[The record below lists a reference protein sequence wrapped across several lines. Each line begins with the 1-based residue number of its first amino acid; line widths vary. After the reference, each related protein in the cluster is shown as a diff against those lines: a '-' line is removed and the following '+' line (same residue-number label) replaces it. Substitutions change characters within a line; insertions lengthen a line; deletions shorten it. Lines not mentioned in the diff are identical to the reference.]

1 MVKFLVIMHC
11 MVGFFVLLN
20 IVGITNIDW
29 VWYGIPLGFL
39 VSLHVN
45 ALIILWHI
53 QKEINYDTNKKH

>member
-1 MVKFLVIMHC
+1 MVKFLVIMNC

-20 IVGITNIDW
+20 IVGIIDIDL
-29 VWYGIPLGFL
+29 VWYVIPLGFL

-53 QKEINYDTNKKH
+53 QKEINYDSNKKH

>member
-1 MVKFLVIMHC
+1 

-29 VWYGIPLGFL
+29 VWYVIPLGFL

-53 QKEINYDTNKKH
+53 QKEINYDPNKKH